1 MTSDEYLAQRKAL
14 RKPPYDPIS
23 LAILESIHRAG
34 AAATYADIGRAVN
47 RIKGRCTTNRRS
59 NVFWGFKM
67 APYLASFGLIGMFV
81 VLAPGAAN
89 RYKDR
94 WRLTPKGVALM
105 VEAGVALLVDAA
117 AVDAPSVDL
126 ETRVG

>member
-1 MTSDEYLAQRKAL
+1 VTSDEYLAQRKAL
-14 RKPPYDPIS
+14 RRPPYDPIS
-23 LAILESIHRAG
+23 IAVLEEVSHT

-59 NVFWGFKM
+59 NVFWGFKT
-67 APYLASFGLIGMFV
+67 APYLASFGLIGMHV

-94 WRLTPKGVALM
+94 WRLTAKGA
-105 VEAGVALLVDAA
+105 ALLAEMAADAA
-117 AVDAPSVDL
+117 PVVDPG
-126 ETRVG
+126 TRVG